1 LGQEFIVKKLILSFV
16 LSAFWIIPIYSQ
28 GHKDHKNIAPLAKL
42 ETDGQDHPMIHIND
56 ENFDT
61 RWNAKNDDVDTWIK
75 FTWNKKQKINRV
87 HVTEFRSRLRGHT
100 IEYDESLK
108 EAKGL
113 TLKPDNADASAN
125 HPGNQKKPVVVP
137 DHILTFDTVQTTIL
151 QYHVI
156 KTTGASDGPS
166 LWEIEIF
173 FDPEIDT
180 APVNSDGLLTTI
192 WANLKGQ
199 K

>member
-1 LGQEFIVKKLILSFV
+1 MKKLILSFV
-16 LSAFWIIPIYSQ
+16 LSAFWVIPTYSQ
-28 GHKDHKNIAPLAKL
+28 GHKDLKNIAPLAKL
-42 ETDGQDHPMIHIND
+42 ETDGQDHPVIHIND

-108 EAKGL
+108 EVKGL

-125 HPGNQKKPVVVP
+125 HPSNQKNQSWFL
-137 DHILTFDTVQTTIL
+137 I
-151 QYHVI
+151 
-156 KTTGASDGPS
+156 
-166 LWEIEIF
+166 IF
-173 FDPEIDT
+173 
-180 APVNSDGLLTTI
+180 
-192 WANLKGQ
+192 
-199 K
+199 

>member
-1 LGQEFIVKKLILSFV
+1 MKKLILSFV

-42 ETDGQDHPMIHIND
+42 ETDGQDHPVIHIND

-61 RWNAKNDDVDTWIK
+61 WWNAKNDDVDTWIK

-156 KTTGASDGPS
+156 KTTGASDEPS

>member
-1 LGQEFIVKKLILSFV
+1 MKKLILSFV

>member
-1 LGQEFIVKKLILSFV
+1 MKKLILSFV
-16 LSAFWIIPIYSQ
+16 LSAFWVIPTYSQ
-28 GHKDHKNIAPLAKL
+28 GHKDLKNIAPLAKL
-42 ETDGQDHPMIHIND
+42 ETDGQDHPVIHIND

-75 FTWNKKQKINRV
+75 FTWKNKQKVNRV

-100 IEYDESLK
+100 IEYNETLK
-108 EAKGL
+108 EVKGL
-113 TLKPDNADASAN
+113 TLKPANADASAN

-137 DHILTFDTVQTTIL
+137 DHILTFDTVNTTIL
-151 QYHVI
+151 QYHVT
-156 KTTGASDGPS
+156 KTTGASDEPS

-173 FDPEIDT
+173 FDPEIDA
-180 APVNSDGLLTTI
+180 APVNSSGLLTTI

>member
-1 LGQEFIVKKLILSFV
+1 MKKLILSFV

-42 ETDGQDHPMIHIND
+42 ETDGQDHPVIHIND

>member
-1 LGQEFIVKKLILSFV
+1 
-16 LSAFWIIPIYSQ
+16 
-28 GHKDHKNIAPLAKL
+28 
-42 ETDGQDHPMIHIND
+42 M
-56 ENFDT
+56 
-61 RWNAKNDDVDTWIK
+61 
-75 FTWNKKQKINRV
+75 
-87 HVTEFRSRLRGHT
+87 
-100 IEYDESLK
+100 
-108 EAKGL
+108 

-137 DHILTFDTVQTTIL
+137 DHILTFNTVQTTIL

-156 KTTGASDGPS
+156 KTTGASDEPS

>member
-1 LGQEFIVKKLILSFV
+1 MIGWTCPDESKQNKLLSYH
-16 LSAFWIIPIYSQ
+16 L
-28 GHKDHKNIAPLAKL
+28 KNIDPLAKL
-42 ETDGQDHPMIHIND
+42 ETDGQDHPVIHIND

-75 FTWNKKQKINRV
+75 FIWNKKQKINRV

-100 IEYDESLK
+100 IEYDKSLK
-108 EAKGL
+108 EVNGL

-156 KTTGASDGPS
+156 KTTGASDEPS

-180 APVNSDGLLTTI
+180 APVNSSGLLTTI

>member
-1 LGQEFIVKKLILSFV
+1 MKKLILSFV

-42 ETDGQDHPMIHIND
+42 ETDGQDHPVIHIND

-61 RWNAKNDDVDTWIK
+61 WWNAKNDDVDTWIK

>member
-1 LGQEFIVKKLILSFV
+1 MKKLVLSFILSVF
-16 LSAFWIIPIYSQ
+16 LIIPTYSQ
-28 GHKDHKNIAPLAKL
+28 GHKDLKNIAPLAKL
-42 ETDGQDHPMIHIND
+42 DTDGQDHPVIHVND

-100 IEYDESLK
+100 IEYDKSLK

-113 TLKPDNADASAN
+113 ILKPENADASAN

-137 DHILTFDTVQTTIL
+137 DHILTFDTIQTTIL
-151 QYHVI
+151 QYHVT
-156 KTTGASDGPS
+156 KTVGASDEPS

-180 APVNSDGLLTTI
+180 APVNPADLLTTT
-192 WANLKGQ
+192 WANLKVQ
-199 K
+199 R

>member
-1 LGQEFIVKKLILSFV
+1 MKKLILSFV

-28 GHKDHKNIAPLAKL
+28 GHKDLKNIAPLAKL
-42 ETDGQDHPMIHIND
+42 ETDGQDHPVIHIND

-61 RWNAKNDDVDTWIK
+61 WWNAKNDDVDTWIK

-137 DHILTFDTVQTTIL
+137 DHILTFNTVQTTIL

-156 KTTGASDGPS
+156 KTTGASDEPS

-180 APVNSDGLLTTI
+180 EPVNSDGLLTTI

>member
-1 LGQEFIVKKLILSFV
+1 MKKLILSFV

-28 GHKDHKNIAPLAKL
+28 GHKDLKNIAPLAKL

-75 FTWNKKQKINRV
+75 FTCHKKQKINRV

-100 IEYDESLK
+100 IEYDKSLK

>member
-1 LGQEFIVKKLILSFV
+1 MKKLILSSV

-28 GHKDHKNIAPLAKL
+28 GHKDRKNIAPLAKL
-42 ETDGQDHPMIHIND
+42 ETDGQDHPVIHIND

-156 KTTGASDGPS
+156 KTTGASDEPS

-180 APVNSDGLLTTI
+180 APVNSSGLLTTI

>member
-1 LGQEFIVKKLILSFV
+1 MLSFI
-16 LSAFWIIPIYSQ
+16 LLAFLIVPTYGQ
-28 GHKDHKNIAPLAKL
+28 GHKDLKNIAPLAKL
-42 ETDGQDHPMIHIND
+42 KTDGQDHPVIHIND

-61 RWNAKNDDVDTWIK
+61 RCNAKNDDVDTWIK

-108 EAKGL
+108 EVKGL

-156 KTTGASDGPS
+156 KTTGASDEPS

-173 FDPEIDT
+173 FDPEIDA
-180 APVNSDGLLTTI
+180 APVNSSGLLTTI